1 MEKFYKLTCAFFCC
15 LMLCA
20 CDKKP
25 TAPNLVTKISVTDS
39 TGLTHAYTEPQKM
52 EVLLYYLRALE
63 PSGKVKTDPERIL
76 GQSYRICVEFS
87 DGQQTIYRQRANRF
101 LSRDSHP
108 WQNINS
114 KKAAYLQPLLEAM
127 PQG

>member
-1 MEKFYKLTCAFFCC
+1 MGKTWKIACTFFCC

-20 CDKKP
+20 CTEKS
-25 TAPNLVTKISVTDS
+25 TAPRLVTKISVTDS
-39 TGLTHAYTEPQKM
+39 TGLTRIYTEPRKM
-52 EVLLYYLRALE
+52 EVILYYLRALE
-63 PSGKVKTDPERIL
+63 PSGKAKTDPERIL
-76 GQSYRICVEFS
+76 GQSYRICVSFS

-108 WQNINS
+108 WQNINF
-114 KKAAYLQPLLEAM
+114 KKAAYLQTLLEAM